1 MNGPIPIMLDM
12 LRAVACRRPKR
23 RGSISL
29 MDGVNTIA
37 ALR

>member
-1 MNGPIPIMLDM
+1 MF
-12 LRAVACRRPKR
+12 RAVACSRPKR
-23 RGSISL
+23 RGSVSL